1 MGIEEY
7 ELLLKEIMLS
17 DEYIQDA
24 LKELKNLE
32 EVKNYYKENHLGA
45 HPGLYTRIHELEDSL
60 NNMISLIP
68 LVELYAA
75 NVEDEEKKDELVRFF
90 TSEKILHTVYCDL
103 KINPKTLR
111 VFQRQFD
118 FISHLYDKYGKDY
131 IALLE
136 TRYRLGY
143 MEDIMFSSQYTD
155 YYLANMAEDVAFK
168 SLFEIFSIY
177 GDDIDSRERVTNEY
191 MDLDNRIY
199 VNKIISNPNLTGVLD
214 RDGRILSPKE
224 IIEQKK
230 YYI

>member
-1 MGIEEY
+1 
-7 ELLLKEIMLS
+7 
-17 DEYIQDA
+17 
-24 LKELKNLE
+24 
-32 EVKNYYKENHLGA
+32 
-45 HPGLYTRIHELEDSL
+45 
-60 NNMISLIP
+60 
-68 LVELYAA
+68 
-75 NVEDEEKKDELVRFF
+75 
-90 TSEKILHTVYCDL
+90 
-103 KINPKTLR
+103 
-111 VFQRQFD
+111 
-118 FISHLYDKYGKDY
+118 
-131 IALLE
+131 
-136 TRYRLGY
+136 